1 MQPQSRRVAV
11 RFGLGSLFLALT
23 VASLLLAWGT
33 SIVRERRHALDDLK
47 TEAGAWCVTSDQLRQ
62 ELAAFP
68 DFPTELLPSGSIP
81 WWREWLGDE
90 AIETVYFPVDRAPTP
105 GEEKLIARLFP
116 EAQIVQQQYPPG
128 NLMGGGPPD
137 G

>member
-1 MQPQSRRVAV
+1 MHIQSRRLAM

-23 VASLLLAWGT
+23 VASLLLAWGS
-33 SIVRERRHALDDLK
+33 SIVGERRHALVELK
-47 TEAGAWCVTSDQLRQ
+47 AEAGAFYVTSEALRQ
-62 ELAAFP
+62 ELDAFP
-68 DFPTELLPSGSIP
+68 SFPMELLPSGSVP

-90 AIETVYFPVDRAPTP
+90 AIETIYFPVERTPTS
-105 GEEKLIARLFP
+105 EEEERIARLFP
-116 EAQIVQQQYPPG
+116 EAQIIQQQYPPG

>member
-1 MQPQSRRVAV
+1 MQLRSRRVAV

-23 VASLLLAWGT
+23 IASVLLAWGT
-33 SIVRERRHALDDLK
+33 SIVRERRQALGELK
-47 TEAGAWCVTSDQLRQ
+47 ADAGAWYVASDDLRR
-62 ELAAFP
+62 ELEAYP
-68 DFPTELLPSGSIP
+68 DFPVELLPSGSIP

-90 AIETVYFPVDRAPTP
+90 AIETVYFPVERAPTP
-105 GEEKLIARLFP
+105 EEAKLVTHLFP
-116 EAQIVQQQYPPG
+116 EAQLIQQQYPPG